1 MSLGGSP
8 FDISSIVFNAM
19 QRDDGATD
27 TSQPHWDE
35 KGRWIVPNY
44 QEGMGLAGGD
54 TGTLTITGLPT
65 EGSYHSCSG
74 VNERYDSRTQD
85 CQCNDGFS
93 RDPNT
98 GKCVGGVQNRSS
110 SSQAQKGFW
119 QRLGAAWGS
128 LTTIAPQVS
137 DVEVEVAELMV

>member
-1 MSLGGSP
+1 MRWGSSP
-8 FDISSIVFNAM
+8 FDISSVVFNAM
-19 QRDDGATD
+19 QTADGATD

-54 TGTLTITGLPT
+54 TVTFTITGLPT

-74 VNERYDSRTQD
+74 VNERYDSRTDD
-85 CQCNDGFS
+85 CECNDGFS

-98 GKCVGGVQNRSS
+98 GKCVAT
-110 SSQAQKGFW
+110 SQKMPMNSQPKKGFW
-119 QRLGAAWGS
+119 ERLSGAWSG
-128 LTTIAPQVS
+128 LNTIAPEVS
-137 DVEVEVAELMV
+137 DAELEFSELLV

>member
-1 MSLGGSP
+1 MSLGSSP
-8 FDISSIVFNAM
+8 FDISSVVFNAV
-19 QRDDGATD
+19 QSGDGATD

-44 QEGMGLAGGD
+44 QEGMGLPGGD
-54 TGTLTITGLPT
+54 TVTLTVTGLPT
-65 EGSYHSCSG
+65 EGAYHSCSG

-98 GKCVGGVQNRSS
+98 GKCVGGQNMPM

-119 QRLGAAWGS
+119 QRLWGAVGGVTT
-128 LTTIAPQVS
+128 LTSQDS
-137 DVEVEVAELMV
+137 EDELELLELLP